1 MSQLKPSGIV
11 LHCRLHKTGSTYIQ
25 RNLSR
30 NQDLFLQQEVLYL
43 GQSTFLWNLPKQ
55 SLPDQAAL
63 LKQQLGASTEGD
75 KLTKTPNPGLNEKG
89 LELAVQARTLF
100 SQTSWKL
107 FRKFHEKKFSK
118 SS

>member
-11 LHCRLHKTGSTYIQ
+11 LHCGLHKTGSTYIQ
-25 RNLSR
+25 RNLRR
-30 NQDLFLQQEVLYL
+30 NKHLLLEQGVLYL
-43 GQSTFLWNLPKQ
+43 GLSTFLWNLPKQ

-63 LKQQLGASTEGD
+63 LKQQLGTSTEGD

-89 LELAVQARTLF
+89 LELAVQAHTLF
-100 SQTSWKL
+100 SRTSWKL
-107 FRKFHEKKFSK
+107 FRKFHEKNFSK

>member
-1 MSQLKPSGIV
+1 MSQLKPSGIN
-11 LHCRLHKTGSTYIQ
+11 LHCGLHKTGNTYIQ
-25 RNLSR
+25 RNLRR
-30 NQDLFLQQEVLYL
+30 NQDPLLQQGVLYL

-75 KLTKTPNPGLNEKG
+75 KLTKTPNPGLYESG

-100 SQTSWKL
+100 SLTSWKL
-107 FRKFHEKKFSK
+107 FRKFHEKNFSN